1 MKLKICF
8 LFISILFTGC
18 STLTFKRSGFS
29 SEFKRTLNSTSH
41 GYNVIKDPTGSAPT
55 EYVERFE
62 VRPGDCSQDSIWSDC
77 KNARER
83 SMIKSNIGSFLG
95 HEEKYSLY
103 MFVPEDWKDINPASN
118 MYGQF
123 YQPHKSGINGD
134 GQPLMGV
141 MLTSRG
147 LYIENFI
154 KFYKNSPTYDIKEL
168 KGKWTKIEFHVK
180 WMDDSDSG
188 NSDGFYK
195 IYINGDL
202 FDEFHGNTA
211 SRYGLDQLRFKY
223 GNYRFNLN
231 NISSPLPTQVVY
243 YANVKRQRIK

>member
-1 MKLKICF
+1 MKFK
-8 LFISILFTGC
+8 FILLIMVIFFTGC
-18 STLTFKRSGFS
+18 STSYKRDGFYPDFKRS
-29 SEFKRTLNSTSH
+29 LNSTSH

-55 EYVERFE
+55 ENVERFE
-62 VRPGDCSQDSIWSDC
+62 VRAGDCSQDSVWSDC
-77 KNARER
+77 KNYRER
-83 SMIKSNIGSFLG
+83 SEVYSNIGSFIG
-95 HEEKYSLY
+95 TEVKYSWY
-103 MFVPEDWKDINPASN
+103 IFVPEDWKDINPASN

-123 YQPHKSGINGD
+123 YQPHKPGINGD

-141 MLTSRG
+141 MLTERG

-154 KFYKNSPTYDIKEL
+154 KFYKNSPTYDIKKL

-195 IYINGDL
+195 IYINEDL

-243 YANVKRQRIK
+243 YANVKRERIK

>member
-1 MKLKICF
+1 MKFKL
-8 LFISILFTGC
+8 LILIFVVSFTGC
-18 STLTFKRSGFS
+18 AAPPRSGFS

-118 MYGQF
+118 MYVQF
-123 YQPHKSGINGD
+123 YQPHKPGID
-134 GQPLMGV
+134 GYGQALFGV
-141 MLTSRG
+141 MLTERG

-154 KFYKNSPTYDIKEL
+154 KFYKKSPTYDIKEL
-168 KGKWTKIEFHVK
+168 KGKWTKIEIHVK
-180 WMDDSDSG
+180 WMDDSDDG

-195 IYINGDL
+195 IYINGNL

-211 SRYGLDQLRFKY
+211 SRYGNDEMLFVY
-223 GNYRFNLN
+223 GNYRFFLNLVTF
-231 NISSPLPTQVVY
+231 PLPTQVVY
-243 YANVKRQRIK
+243 YANVKRERIK